1 MKTCAMLAAVAVAV
15 AVAVS
20 SAALAAAPEPLPAP
34 WILTGMHPQK
44 FVAGVDQDL
53 GVRGA
58 KFLRNKADDPNAW
71 AALAQP
77 ISAQNYLG
85 QRIRFRAFVKTQD
98 VSGWAGLWMRVDNHA
113 GRSVAFYNSAD
124 KPIKGSTD
132 WQERSV
138 VLDVPQ
144 DAAVIVFGVNNI
156 GKGQVWIDR
165 LGFEQVGQDVPV
177 DAMQPGRPLPTV
189 PVL

>member
-1 MKTCAMLAAVAVAV
+1 MKLPILFAAMAAVSV
-15 AVAVS
+15 
-20 SAALAAAPEPLPAP
+20 AALAAAPEPLPPA
-34 WILTGMHPQK
+34 WFITGQSPTK
-44 FVAGVDQDL
+44 FAAGVEQEP
-53 GVRGA
+53 GIRGA
-58 KFLRNKADDPNAW
+58 KFLRNKADDPKAW
-71 AALAQP
+71 AALAQT

-98 VSGWAGLWMRVDNHA
+98 VSGWAGLWMRVDNRA
-113 GRSVAFYNSAD
+113 GRSIAFYNSAD

-144 DAAVIVFGVNNI
+144 DGALIMFGVNNI

-165 LGFEQVGQDVPV
+165 LGFETVGEDVPV
-177 DAMQPGRPLPTV
+177 DVMPLSRPLPTV